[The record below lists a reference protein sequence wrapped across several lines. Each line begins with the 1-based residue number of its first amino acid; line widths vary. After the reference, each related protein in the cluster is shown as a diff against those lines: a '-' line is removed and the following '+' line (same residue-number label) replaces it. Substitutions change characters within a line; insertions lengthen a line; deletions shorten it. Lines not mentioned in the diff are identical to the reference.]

1 MSAWPSLRRRSTT
14 DRRAVAARAAAQAS
28 GVAHMGAHALGAA
41 AYAAKAAALA
51 TPDDPG
57 AFDAELEWQLAR
69 LDPSA
74 REALR
79 RLPQLGE
86 DGSGPLGTGLL
97 TTGTLGE
104 AIRTLQARL

>member
-1 MSAWPSLRRRSTT
+1 
-14 DRRAVAARAAAQAS
+14 
-28 GVAHMGAHALGAA
+28 MGAHALGAA